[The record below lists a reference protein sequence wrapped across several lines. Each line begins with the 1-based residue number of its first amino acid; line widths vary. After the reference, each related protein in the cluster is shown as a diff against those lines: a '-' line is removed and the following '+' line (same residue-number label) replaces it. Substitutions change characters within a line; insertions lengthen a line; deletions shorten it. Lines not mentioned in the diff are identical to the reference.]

1 MHHTINIIIYINLGD
16 ILMRSK
22 LRHFYPGWLVYQVS
36 LAHGRLMTPS
46 RSQMLAQA
54 VVT

>member
-1 MHHTINIIIYINLGD
+1 MHHTIYTIIYINLGD
-16 ILMRSK
+16 ILVRSK

-36 LAHGRLMTPS
+36 LAHGRLVTQS
-46 RSQMLAQA
+46 RSQILGPA